1 MEEAKRPKEDG
12 LPNTENKHVPEF
24 DVQLGRKIAF
34 VHWLQVQNSVPMTML
49 TSMCLVKYY
58 SK

>member
-1 MEEAKRPKEDG
+1 MEDG

-24 DVQLGRKIAF
+24 DVQVRRKIAF

>member
-1 MEEAKRPKEDG
+1 MEDG
-12 LPNTENKHVPEF
+12 LPNTENKHVQEF